1 MIFKKISFIEKDD
14 QSSAYDKRMRLDY
27 DEIPNYKDAT
37 QLWDATKTWDD
48 LLLRDQRQNCPF
60 SYNQL
65 LKAVNLGNGLLISI
79 F

>member
-1 MIFKKISFIEKDD
+1 MK
-14 QSSAYDKRMRLDY
+14 LDY
-27 DEIPNYKDAT
+27 EEIPNYKDAT
-37 QLWDATKTWDD
+37 QLWDATKIWDD
-48 LLLRDQRQNCPF
+48 LLLRDQRQNCSL